1 MRDSSGNYTDDEIE
15 TDDSL
20 FNVYY
25 IKIIMMALLPFLIFI
40 GCYGIWYLIG
50 LCQRSLSKTK
60 SRAIASLVIVL
71 FLVHPDIVQYMFS
84 FGVGIPGIIIWGLGI
99 PFFAA
104 LLLSQ
109 VKNKL
114 NLPETKE
121 KFGFLYRGYKKQF
134 YYWETIIMYR
144 KIILIFIQVFL
155 QIYGV
160 IS

>member
-84 FGVGIPGIIIWGLGI
+84 MFNCYEVDGESRIYD
-99 PFFAA
+99 
-104 LLLSQ
+104 
-109 VKNKL
+109 
-114 NLPETKE
+114 NLA
-121 KFGFLYRGYKKQF
+121 
-134 YYWETIIMYR
+134 I
-144 KIILIFIQVFL
+144 VCN
-155 QIYGV
+155 
-160 IS
+160 